1 MKHIITALGALA
13 MTTTLAQAG
22 GIDRSGQDIG
32 ILFEKGRTVELS
44 FGSVQPTVQGR
55 DVLGNDTGNVADSFL
70 QSSLGFKADLN
81 DKLSYAVIID
91 TPFAADIEYG
101 GSPATTMLGGTTAK
115 ASSTA
120 LTGLLRYKFDDR
132 TSVYGGLRLQQAAAH
147 IDLRG
152 LGYGALNGYS
162 VDLGTDNKLGYV
174 VGAAYEIPDIAL
186 RVALTYNS
194 EIEHNFETVETVGPF
209 PFGAGKTKVKTPQ
222 SVNLDFQSGIAKDT
236 LIFGSIR
243 WADWSSFTLN
253 PASFTA
259 VSPGGLIDLEDTVTY
274 TLGIGRKFNDT
285 WSGAFSLTYE
295 DKANPLVS
303 PLAPTNGF
311 FGATIAGVYTKDNM
325 KITAGINYTK
335 LGDAK
340 PETGTPDVARAN
352 FTGND
357 AIGVGVK
364 VAFTF

>member
-1 MKHIITALGALA
+1 
-13 MTTTLAQAG
+13 
-22 GIDRSGQDIG
+22 
-32 ILFEKGRTVELS
+32 
-44 FGSVQPTVQGR
+44 
-55 DVLGNDTGNVADSFL
+55 VLGNDTGNVADSFL

-274 TLGIGRKFNDT
+274 TLGIGRKFNET
-285 WSGAFSLTYE
+285 WAGAFSLTYE
-295 DKANPLVS
+295 DEANPLVS

-311 FGATIAGVYTKDNM
+311 FGATIAGVYSKDNM
-325 KITAGINYTK
+325 KITAGVNYTK

-352 FTGND
+352 FTDND
-357 AIGVGVK
+357 AVGVGVK
-364 VAFTF
+364 IAFTF